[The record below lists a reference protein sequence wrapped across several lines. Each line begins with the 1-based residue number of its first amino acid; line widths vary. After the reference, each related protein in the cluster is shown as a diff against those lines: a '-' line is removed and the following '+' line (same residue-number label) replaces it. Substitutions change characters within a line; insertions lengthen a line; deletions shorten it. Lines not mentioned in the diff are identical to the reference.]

1 MDLHIDDVADLPQ
14 VDRSTALDSAALER
28 VAAANGA
35 VGVEVGPVQI
45 QRPANEFFFD
55 PMGKAL
61 VSLGWSV
68 FPQERGDRR
77 GPSLVDGRP
86 LRWKPYADRLPTL
99 DEAHWWGLNAPSAN
113 VAAIMG
119 PASGGAFCLDI
130 DIGDG
135 PLCAAAQDLADGI
148 FGATE
153 FRRVG
158 RAPRVALLY
167 RQDVSLALQA
177 QVRSRAYRFVDGV
190 DENGLPREI
199 GGIEVLAT
207 GKPITFYG
215 NHHKTGRYFSWAG
228 LHPLYWGPEHLPLVT
243 AEQVAEFIESV
254 QRLRPFARAGRIL
267 DVDTRW
273 TFDPDSGLHAPRA
286 VTGDEWTTN
295 DEGLV
300 DDGRA
305 GFLFHLARAVVRSNE
320 VAARGDRAGHQALC
334 ALVEERFRALA
345 VVDGRWVEDL
355 RQQIAGVVSRCVAFA
370 LDKAA
375 TGRYFRSPTSIDPE
389 AGVSYFPEDVPVEV
403 QAEKAPDLAWVAKA
417 AEAALTKAG
426 QKKLPPMAVIPA
438 TEESKVAAALMP
450 REERQAAGQQVS
462 DAVQAFVRQA
472 LSFGYDVKARGG
484 WQAGD
489 GPMPL
494 HALVAPTGAGKTVA
508 VVRAVIALRR
518 ENPGTKVC
526 VGVQVPSHANAVE
539 VAAAVERELDEAA
552 AMAEAAGLV
561 VLHFKGRVTSG
572 CGYAEQMEMLYAADL
587 PGNRLCKTNNKERVP
602 GEPEP
607 VKVMRLCPLYEGCA
621 YRRQL
626 AALKAG
632 EVDLVLLPHSTIS
645 GFLPE
650 ELLDALDIRVTDE
663 SPWKSIV
670 GVATVPERVLLAARP
685 EPAILKKER
694 EIRLNDQDKV
704 IPGLT
709 PQELIKDRDDAVRI
723 LLDAGHKKV
732 DPAEIFAA
740 LVTRNGKPAVPAAKL
755 QRRVGGGGL
764 KGRVK
769 ITAEQDAH
777 LGLEL
782 IRHARRCASSSYQA
796 GAVVQPDMSVED
808 VRKLLERPS
817 TEAAGAEAAMWSVIA
832 DRVETILADRKAAGT
847 HAAMV
852 AVGSDMPP
860 PPPKAKGARDRRIQF
875 RLTDKGEPGVRVS
888 WRKRQNWSHLPT
900 LLIDA
905 SLSERITRKLWPD
918 RDIQIHRVDAALALR
933 TILVADGTGSDSSI
947 LSCKGVSGEQRL
959 GSSARMD
966 MWLGGIAR
974 MEGLYA
980 NSGVLLSSSKSV
992 RIEAQPLYTPGPRT
1006 EWLHFGNSRGYDFAK
1021 LFGAL
1026 YSYGRMEV
1034 PPAAIDGYAAAFTYD
1049 DDEPED
1055 PFDLFGDGM
1064 QECGKKPLQAPKG
1077 VRRILMRDGTHREY
1091 EDLMYADGS
1100 WAREVQSQLRE
1111 EELRQTVGRLRPV
1124 FRVDSEA
1131 VWVNV
1136 SRCVPEGIV
1145 VDEIISLGDFVRPG
1159 AGRVD
1164 HIFEAA
1170 RRMHGVIATNVVLQD
1185 HPDLMPY
1192 RLGQPQPEQSLT
1204 DREREG
1210 LVLVRYR
1217 IEGYERLVERFV
1229 LNSHDDLE
1237 AAILQFHARMSRIV
1251 PGSVQVVG
1259 ARPARVNVGRKKP
1272 DKVDR
1277 ALSTIPPKIQDA
1289 ILAEEDGEM
1298 LLRDAIRREG
1308 HRQEAAARARSTAN
1322 VTRELG
1328 RAPTDWHALPAAKGI
1343 PRSVAKV
1350 RLSQRVILDRAA
1362 ELAGDLDV
1370 TPGDGEP

>member
-1 MDLHIDDVADLPQ
+1 MDLHEFDAADLPQ
-14 VDRSTALDSAALER
+14 VDQPTAFDVAAALER
-28 VAAANGA
+28 IAAAVGA
-35 VGVEVGPVQI
+35 VSVETRPVQI
-45 QRPANEFFFD
+45 QRPANEYFFD
-55 PMGKAL
+55 SMGKTL
-61 VSLGWSV
+61 VGLGWSV
-68 FPQERGDRR
+68 FPQERGNRR

-99 DEAHWWGLNAPSAN
+99 DEAHWWGLNAPNAN
-113 VAAIMG
+113 IAAIMG
-119 PASGGAFCLDI
+119 PASGGAFCLDL
-130 DIGDG
+130 DISDRD
-135 PLCAAAQDLADGI
+135 LSRAARDLAESILGPIDLVR
-148 FGATE
+148 T
-153 FRRVG
+153 G
-158 RAPRVALLY
+158 RAPRMAMIY
-167 RQDVSLALQA
+167 RQDPSLPRDR
-177 QVRSRAYRFVDGV
+177 QVHSRAYRFVDGV
-190 DENGLPREI
+190 DEDGLHREI
-199 GGIEVLAT
+199 GGIEILSS

-215 NHHKTGRYFSWAG
+215 NHHKTGQYFTWG
-228 LHPLYWGPEHLPLVT
+228 ERQPLFHPPEAAPLVT
-243 AEQVAEFIESV
+243 AEQVAEFVAAV
-254 QRLRPFARAGRIL
+254 QGLRPFARAGRVS

-273 TFDPDSGLHAPRA
+273 TYDAAAGLHAPRA

-300 DDGRA
+300 DDGRT

-320 VAARGDRAGHQALC
+320 AAARGDRAGHQALC

-345 VVDGRWVEDL
+345 VVDGHWAEDL
-355 RQQIAGVVSRCVAFA
+355 RQEVAGTVSRCVAWA

-375 TGRYFRSPTSIDPE
+375 TGRYFRSPTSVDPE
-389 AGVSYFPEDVPVEV
+389 AGVSYFAEDVPVEV
-403 QAEKAPDLAWVAKA
+403 QAEKAPDLAWVTKA

-426 QKKLPPMAVIPA
+426 QKKLPPMAVVPA
-438 TEESKVAAALMP
+438 TKESKAAAALMP

-472 LSFGYDVKARGG
+472 LSFGYDVKARSG
-484 WQAGD
+484 WLSGD

-518 ENPGTKVC
+518 ENPGAKVC
-526 VGVQVPSHANAVE
+526 VGVQVPSHANAAE

-552 AMAEAAGLV
+552 AMAEAAGLR

-587 PGNRLCKTNNKERVP
+587 PGSRLCKTTDKERVP

-607 VKVMRLCPLYEGCA
+607 VKVERLCPLYEGCA

-626 AALKAG
+626 AALNAG
-632 EVDLVLLPHSTIS
+632 EVDLVLLPHSTIT
-645 GFLPE
+645 GALPK
-650 ELLDALDIRVTDE
+650 ELLDAIDIRVTDE

-685 EPAILKKER
+685 EPAISKKER
-694 EIRLNDQDKV
+694 EIRLNDQGKV

-709 PQELIKDRDDAVRI
+709 PQELIKDRDEAVRM
-723 LLDAGHKKV
+723 LLQARDDGV
-732 DPAEIFAA
+732 DPALAFF
-740 LVTRNGKPAVPAAKL
+740 N
-755 QRRVGGGGL
+755 RRV
-764 KGRVK
+764 R
-769 ITAEQDAH
+769 TARFNEWAD

-796 GAVVQPDMSVED
+796 GAIVQPDMSVED

-817 TEAAGAEAAMWSVIA
+817 TEAAGAEAAMWSVIE
-832 DRVETILADRKAAGT
+832 DRVETLIADREAAAT
-847 HAAMV
+847 HAALV
-852 AVGSDMPP
+852 AVGTDVPAP
-860 PPPKAKGARDRRIQF
+860 ARKAKGDRDRRIQF

-918 RDIQIHRVDAALALR
+918 RAIEIRRVDAPLMMR
-933 TILVADGTGSDSSI
+933 TILVADGTGSDSAI
-947 LSCKGVSGEQRL
+947 LSCKAGSGEQRL
-959 GSSARMD
+959 ASSARMD

-980 NSGVLLSSSKSV
+980 NSGLLLSASKAV
-992 RIEAQPLYTPGPRT
+992 RTEAQPLYTPGPRT
-1006 EWLHFGNSRGYDFAK
+1006 EWLHQGNTRGYDFAK
-1021 LFGAL
+1021 LYGAL

-1055 PFDLFGDGM
+1055 PFDRHGDGM

-1100 WAREVQSQLRE
+1100 WAREVQAQLRE

-1131 VWVNV
+1131 VWVNA

-1145 VDEIISLGDFVRPG
+1145 VDEIISLADFVRPG

-1170 RRMHGVIATNVVLQD
+1170 RRMHGVIATNVVLRD
-1185 HPDLMPY
+1185 HPDLVPY
-1192 RLGQPQPEQSLT
+1192 RLGQPQPEQSLI

-1210 LVLVRYR
+1210 LVPVRYR
-1217 IEGYERLVERFV
+1217 IEGHDGPVERFV

-1237 AAILQFHARMSRIV
+1237 AAVVQFNAAMGVRVV
-1251 PGSVQVVG
+1251 PGSVETAG
-1259 ARPARVNVGRKKP
+1259 PRPSRVNVGRKVP

-1277 ALSTIPPKIQDA
+1277 ALSTIPEAMQDA
-1289 ILAEEDGEM
+1289 ILAEQDGEM

-1308 HRQEAAARARSTAN
+1308 HRREAAARARSTAN

-1328 RAPTDWHALPAAKGI
+1328 RAPTDWHALPAARGI

-1362 ELAGDLDV
+1362 ELAGDAGV
-1370 TPGDGEP
+1370 TPEDGEP

>member
-1 MDLHIDDVADLPQ
+1 MKLCASDAADAPQ
-14 VDRSTALDSAALER
+14 VDQPSDTDGPLQRLIRSYGAEPVRPSAP
-28 VAAANGA
+28 A
-35 VGVEVGPVQI
+35 V

-55 PMGKAL
+55 PMGLKL
-61 VSLGWSV
+61 VERGWSV
-68 FPQERGDRR
+68 FPQERGNRR
-77 GPSLVDGRP
+77 GPSLVDGRQ

-99 DEAHWWGLNAPSAN
+99 DEAHWWGVNAPTAN

-119 PASGGAFCLDI
+119 PASGGAFSLDI
-130 DIGDG
+130 DIGD
-135 PLCAAAQDLADGI
+135 PALCAAAQDLADSN
-148 FGATE
+148 FGTTE
-153 FRRVG
+153 FRRFG

-167 RQDVSLALQA
+167 RQDVTLAPQA
-177 QVRSRAYRFVDGV
+177 QVRSRSYRFVDGV
-190 DENGLPREI
+190 DKDGMHREI
-199 GGIEVLAT
+199 GGIEILAT

-215 NHHKTGRYFSWAG
+215 NHHTTGRYFSWAG

-243 AEQVAEFIESV
+243 AEQVAEFIEGV
-254 QRLRPFARAGRIL
+254 QRLRPFARAGRVSDI
-267 DVDTRW
+267 DTRW
-273 TFDPDSGLHAPRA
+273 TYDAAAGLHAPRA
-286 VTGDEWTTN
+286 VTGDEWTMN
-295 DEGLV
+295 HEGLV
-300 DDGRA
+300 DDGRVA
-305 GFLFHLARAVVRSNE
+305 FLFALARSVVRSNE
-320 VAARGDRAGHQALC
+320 AAARGDTRALY

-355 RQQIAGVVSRCVAFA
+355 RQEVAGVVSRCVAWA
-370 LDKAA
+370 LVKAA

-389 AGVSYFPEDVPVEV
+389 ASVSYFAEDTPVEV
-403 QAEKAPDLAWVAKA
+403 QAEKAPDLAWVTKA

-426 QKKLPPMAVIPA
+426 QKKLPPMSVVPA
-438 TEESKVAAALMP
+438 TDESKAAAALMP

-462 DAVQAFVRQA
+462 DAVQSFVREA
-472 LSFGYDVKARGG
+472 LSFGYELKARGG
-484 WQAGD
+484 WPSGD

-508 VVRAVIALRR
+508 VVKSVIALRR
-518 ENPGTKVC
+518 GNPGTKVC
-526 VGVQVPSHANAVE
+526 VGVQVPSHANAAE

-587 PGNRLCKTNNKERVP
+587 PGNRLCKTTDKEKVH

-607 VKVMRLCPLYEGCA
+607 MKVERLCPLYEGCA

-632 EVDLVLLPHSTIS
+632 KVDLVLLPHSTIT

-650 ELLDALDIRVTDE
+650 ELLDAIDVRVTDE

-694 EIRLNDQDKV
+694 EIRRNDHGKV

-709 PQELIKDRDDAVRI
+709 PQELIKDRDEAVRM
-723 LLDAGHKKV
+723 LLQARDEGV
-732 DPAEIFAA
+732 DPATAFF
-740 LVTRNGKPAVPAAKL
+740 K
-755 QRRVGGGGL
+755 RRV
-764 KGRVK
+764 R
-769 ITAEQDAH
+769 TAQRGEWAE

-796 GAVVQPDMSVED
+796 GAIVQPDMSIED
-808 VRKLLERPS
+808 VKKLLERPS
-817 TEAAGAEAAMWSVIA
+817 TEAAGAEAAMWSVIE
-832 DRVETILADRKAAGT
+832 DRVETLIADREAAAT
-847 HAAMV
+847 HAALV
-852 AVGSDMPP
+852 AVGTDVPVP
-860 PPPKAKGARDRRIQF
+860 APKAKGDRDKRIQF
-875 RLTDKGEPGVRVS
+875 RFTDKGEPGVRVS

-918 RDIQIHRVDAALALR
+918 RDIQIRRVDASLALR
-933 TILVADGTGSDSSI
+933 TILVADGTGSDSAI
-947 LSCKGVSGEQRL
+947 LSCKPSSGEQRIS
-959 GSSARMD
+959 SSARMD

-980 NSGVLLSSSKSV
+980 NSGLLLSASKTV
-992 RIEAQPLYTPGPRT
+992 RTEAQPLYTPGPRT
-1006 EWLHFGNSRGYDFAK
+1006 EWLHQGNTRGYDFAK
-1021 LFGAL
+1021 LYGAL
-1026 YSYGRMEV
+1026 YSYGRMEL

-1055 PFDLFGDGM
+1055 PFDVHGDGM
-1064 QECGKKPLQAPKG
+1064 QECGKKPLKAPKG

-1100 WAREVQSQLRE
+1100 WAREIQSQLRE

-1145 VDEIISLGDFVRPG
+1145 VDEIITLGDFVRPG
-1159 AGRVD
+1159 AGRVY

-1170 RRMHGVIATNVVLQD
+1170 RRMHGVVATNVALRQ
-1185 HPDLMPY
+1185 HPDLVPY
-1192 RLGQPQPEQSLT
+1192 RLGQERPEKTLT

-1210 LVLVRYR
+1210 LVRVSYR
-1217 IEGYERLVERFV
+1217 IEGEDAPGERFV
-1229 LNSHDDLE
+1229 LNSVGDIE
-1237 AAILQFHARMSRIV
+1237 GAIVQFYAALGVRVV
-1251 PGSVQVVG
+1251 PGSVETVG
-1259 ARPARVNVGRKKP
+1259 PRPARVNVGRKAP

-1277 ALSTIPPKIQDA
+1277 ALSTIPSEIQEA

-1298 LLRDAIRREG
+1298 LLRDAIRRESL
-1308 HRQEAAARARSTAN
+1308 RQEAVARARSTAS

-1328 RAPTDWHALPAAKGI
+1328 RAPTDWHALPAGKGI

-1362 ELAGDLDV
+1362 ELAGDVDV
-1370 TPGDGEP
+1370 TPGDGED

>member
-1 MDLHIDDVADLPQ
+1 MDLHIDDAADLPQ
-14 VDRSTALDSAALER
+14 VDRSTALDVAAALER
-28 VAAANGA
+28 IAVANGA
-35 VGVEVGPVQI
+35 VAVEVRPVQI
-45 QRPANEFFFD
+45 QRPANEYFFD

-68 FPQERGDRR
+68 FPQERGNRR

-86 LRWKPYADRLPTL
+86 LRWKPCADRLPTL
-99 DEAHWWGLNAPSAN
+99 DEAHWWGLNAPNAN
-113 VAAIMG
+113 IAAIMG

-130 DIGDG
+130 DIGDA
-135 PLCAAAQDLADGI
+135 PLCAAAQDLADEI
-148 FGATE
+148 FGTTE

-158 RAPRVALLY
+158 RAPRVALFY
-167 RQDVSLALQA
+167 RQDVSLAPQA

-190 DENGLPREI
+190 DEEGLPREI
-199 GGIEVLAT
+199 GGIEILAT
-207 GKPITFYG
+207 GKPITLYG

-228 LHPLYWGPEHLPLVT
+228 LHPLYWGPEHLPLVST
-243 AEQVAEFIESV
+243 EQVAEFVEGV
-254 QRLRPFARAGRIL
+254 QRLRPFARAGRVS

-273 TFDPDSGLHAPRA
+273 TFDPASGLHAPRA

-345 VVDGRWVEDL
+345 VVDGHWAEDL
-355 RQQIAGVVSRCVAFA
+355 RQKIAGVVSRCVAFA

-389 AGVSYFPEDVPVEV
+389 AGVSYFPEETPVEV

-426 QKKLPPMAVIPA
+426 QKKLAPMAVVPA
-438 TEESKVAAALMP
+438 TEESKAAAALMP

-472 LSFGYDVKARGG
+472 LSFGYDIKARGG

-489 GPMPL
+489 GQMPL
-494 HALVAPTGAGKTVA
+494 HALLAPTGAGKTVA

-526 VGVQVPSHANAVE
+526 VGVQVPSHANAAE

-572 CGYAEQMEMLYAADL
+572 CGYSKQMEMLYAADL
-587 PGNRLCKTNNKERVP
+587 PGNRLCKTTDKQLVP

-607 VKVMRLCPLYEGCA
+607 MKVERLCPLYEGCA

-650 ELLDALDIRVTDE
+650 ELLDALDIRVVDE

-694 EIRLNDQDKV
+694 EPTTGPDGRL

-709 PQELIKDRDDAVRI
+709 AGELIRDRDDAVRM
-723 LLDAGHKKV
+723 LLQAREDGI
-732 DPAEIFAA
+732 DPALPFF
-740 LVTRNGKPAVPAAKL
+740 RHRK
-755 QRRVGGGGL
+755 R
-764 KGRVK
+764 
-769 ITAEQDAH
+769 TARQGEWH
-777 LGLEL
+777 ERGLEL

-808 VRKLLERPS
+808 VQKLLERPS
-817 TEAAGAEAAMWSVIA
+817 TESAGAEAAMWSVIA
-832 DRVETILADRKAAGT
+832 DRVEAMIADREAAAT
-847 HAAMV
+847 HAALL
-852 AVGSDMPP
+852 AVGAGTPAP
-860 PPPKAKGARDRRIQF
+860 VAKAKGAKDKRIQF
-875 RLTDKGEPGVRVS
+875 RLTDKSEPGVRVS

-918 RDIQIHRVDAALALR
+918 RAIEIRRVDASLALR

-947 LSCKGVSGEQRL
+947 LSCKGISGEQRL

-966 MWLGGIAR
+966 MWLGGIAL

-980 NSGVLLSSSKSV
+980 NSGVLLSASKSV

-1006 EWLHFGNSRGYDFAK
+1006 EWLHFGNSKGYDFAK
-1021 LFGAL
+1021 LYGAL

-1055 PFDLFGDGM
+1055 PFDLYGDGM

-1145 VDEIISLGDFVRPG
+1145 VDEIISLADFVRPG

-1164 HIFEAA
+1164 HIFKAA
-1170 RRMHGVIATNVVLQD
+1170 RRMHGVIATNVVLRD
-1185 HPDLMPY
+1185 HPDLVPY

-1217 IEGYERLVERFV
+1217 VEGYDRPVERFV

-1237 AAILQFHARMSRIV
+1237 AAILQFHARMSRVV
-1251 PGSVQVVG
+1251 PGSVEIVG
-1259 ARPARVNVGRKKP
+1259 ARPARMNVGRKVP

-1277 ALSTIPPKIQDA
+1277 ALSTIPPEIQDA
-1289 ILAEEDGEM
+1289 ILAEDNGEM
-1298 LLRDAIRREG
+1298 VLRDAIRREG

-1322 VTRELG
+1322 VTRDLG

-1362 ELAGDLDV
+1362 ELVGDVDV
-1370 TPGDGEP
+1370 TPDDGEA